1 MSVSETLNHFI
12 WKGKPPQ
19 VIKKKKKLSSE
30 VKSYILTEVL
40 EYISPSVYYP
50 AFQKLE
56 THSG

>member
-12 WKGKPPQ
+12 WKGKPPK
-19 VIKKKKKLSSE
+19 VIKKKLSSE

-56 THSG
+56 MHSG